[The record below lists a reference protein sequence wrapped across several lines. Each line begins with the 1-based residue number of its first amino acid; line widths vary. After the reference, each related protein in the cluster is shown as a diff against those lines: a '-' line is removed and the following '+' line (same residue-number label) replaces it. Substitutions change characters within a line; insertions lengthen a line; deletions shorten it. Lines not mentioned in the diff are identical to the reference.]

1 MKPRKLNMR
10 GEKKDTIVVTFLFF
24 YYLPLALFGLL
35 KPNYERPVTIIT
47 DLSPD
52 STIKCILDK
61 PLYKVLDNF
70 IDNSLIIAYII

>member
-1 MKPRKLNMR
+1 
-10 GEKKDTIVVTFLFF
+10 
-24 YYLPLALFGLL
+24 LALFGLL